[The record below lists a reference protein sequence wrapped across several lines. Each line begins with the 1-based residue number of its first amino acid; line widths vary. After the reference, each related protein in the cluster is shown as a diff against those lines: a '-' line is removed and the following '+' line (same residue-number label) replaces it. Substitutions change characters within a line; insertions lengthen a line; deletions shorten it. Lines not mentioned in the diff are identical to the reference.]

1 MPRNTGDC
9 VERCRKNS
17 RFISSSQPTAS
28 FEHPMAS
35 STKPARWKSASASPE
50 QSTSAESTPSPSIS
64 SLTATGNRIST
75 CFGICRALAT
85 RARAKF
91 HCELQKLR
99 KPGVADVTTPGVPL
113 PTLTQELGHEP
124 LAATEDYP
132 VHVKKAETKKAVVD
146 ADSFPSPR
154 PKITQDCK
162 DEC

>member
-1 MPRNTGDC
+1 MPRQAGDC
-9 VERCRKNS
+9 VERRRKTHFDPHRS
-17 RFISSSQPTAS
+17 LPLLSSIRWQAAQNPHGGNQPRRRRSNQRAPKAS
-28 FEHPMAS
+28 
-35 STKPARWKSASASPE
+35 
-50 QSTSAESTPSPSIS
+50 SPSIS

-154 PKITQDCK
+154 PRAQDCK
-162 DEC
+162 DEY